1 MKKFDCC
8 ITHQQ
13 LILYIENILKTR
25 FSAALRTLSRLCA
38 ALEGSILFQT
48 KVFSMDQQGYVRMDD
63 EKEGGHEDSMA
74 EEM

>member
-1 MKKFDCC
+1 M
-8 ITHQQ
+8 
-13 LILYIENILKTR
+13 KTR